1 MRRWEVSFQVHSYNI
16 CILTYVNISVRGIL
30 NKCTHVHIYTHVF
43 NASVRAIL
51 NKCPDVY
58 LYIHICKHIG
68 ERNHEQVPSEHQ
80 RLLRLSSVLCSE
92 RKSSC
97 NFERK
102 DELSSLSCELAPF
115 LFLAICLSWLLSL
128 ACTLALSRLLS
139 HSLSLA
145 HERDTIARI
154 VGAGSLFL
162 ASLFELHKWRKDALY
177 KKGGVGFVK
186 SLLRVIRFHSM
197 FTSFLHKI
205 SFMAHVCAC
214 MYEWMN
220 VFMNVQCM
228 NACMHE
234 CMSVCMYVCMYVYIH
249 MHITLREES
258 FSQFTR
264 LYL

>member
-80 RLLRLSSVLCSE
+80 RQLRLSSVLCSE

-102 DELSSLSCELAPF
+102 DELSSLSCV
-115 LFLAICLSWLLSL
+115 LFSFSSTLYVSL
-128 ACTLALSRLLS
+128 DCF
-139 HSLSLA
+139 LSLA
-145 HERDTIARI
+145 H
-154 VGAGSLFL
+154 SLFL
-162 ASLFELHKWRKDALY
+162 ACSPTRSPSRTRETQLH
-177 KKGGVGFVK
+177 
-186 SLLRVIRFHSM
+186 
-197 FTSFLHKI
+197 
-205 SFMAHVCAC
+205 
-214 MYEWMN
+214 E
-220 VFMNVQCM
+220 
-228 NACMHE
+228 
-234 CMSVCMYVCMYVYIH
+234 
-249 MHITLREES
+249 
-258 FSQFTR
+258 
-264 LYL
+264 